1 VRNNKVQAEDH
12 ADDQARR
19 ASHRSGDDASCA
31 GKALS
36 EGNVMKKFRVL
47 GMPDMALIGAFAH
60 AHPHAPAMPSQQV
73 RPKPKQRRSIVPNLG
88 PFPAGRA
95 PSLAQ

>member
-1 VRNNKVQAEDH
+1 
-12 ADDQARR
+12 
-19 ASHRSGDDASCA
+19 
-31 GKALS
+31 
-36 EGNVMKKFRVL
+36 MKKFAVL